1 MVGCPV
7 LMQVAAMLLGME
19 AAGAP
24 AAAGGDM
31 GLLPIPSHH
40 AASSLAQPPGLAG
53 KLLSSEAGLISL
65 LNLPP

>member
-24 AAAGGDM
+24 AAAGG
-31 GLLPIPSHH
+31 GPGVAPHPFPPHCVLPGTAPR
-40 AASSLAQPPGLAG
+40 PGWETP
-53 KLLSSEAGLISL
+53 KR
-65 LNLPP
+65 